1 MNRAA
6 QVMVRLVDDL
16 LDLGRIERGELH
28 LTFDAVDVARELR
41 GAAARQL
48 GRASR
53 HQFVVRVDS
62 ALPPAR
68 ADAGRMRQ
76 IVDNLVENALRYA
89 IPGRVTL
96 RACHQGVWVQVE
108 VEDSGP
114 GLPPEVAARV
124 FEKFYRAPDARHSQS
139 RGTGI

>member
-1 MNRAA
+1 
-6 QVMVRLVDDL
+6 
-16 LDLGRIERGELH
+16 
-28 LTFDAVDVARELR
+28 
-41 GAAARQL
+41 
-48 GRASR
+48 
-53 HQFVVRVDS
+53 
-62 ALPPAR
+62 
-68 ADAGRMRQ
+68 MRQ

-139 RGTGI
+139 RGTGIGLAVVKELIEAQQGEVGVRPSDCGGSIFWFRLPTA